1 MADRLISVGSE
12 INPINLEHPTLAFLR
27 SYWDVK
33 RGARAMPSRN
43 DIRPSE
49 LREHL
54 GWVNMAEVLPGF
66 VDFRFRLIGTLVT
79 QYFLR
84 DATGKTVTEAFAP
97 GGDGAIKGVK
107 AIFRK
112 TARDKVVMR
121 VFGDAGWIASGYEQ
135 FDSIYLP
142 LSDDG
147 ENVNLVLNAFVFDRP
162 RVLMAREIAK
172 AHGGNIDA
180 VPAAPARKTLPGA
193 A

>member
-1 MADRLISVGSE
+1 MADRLLSVGSE
-12 INPINLEHPTLAFLR
+12 INPVNLEHPTLAFLR

-33 RGARAMPSRN
+33 RGERLMPSRT

-49 LREHL
+49 LKEHL
-54 GWVNMAEVLPGF
+54 GWVNMAEVLPVF
-66 VDFRFRLIGTLVT
+66 TDFRFRLIGTLVT

-84 DATGKTVTEAFAP
+84 DATGKTVTEAFEP
-97 GGDGAIKGVK
+97 GGEGAIKGVK

-147 ENVNLVLNAFVFDRP
+147 ENVNIVLNAFVFDRP

-180 VPAAPARKTLPGA
+180 VPTAPTRKNLPGA